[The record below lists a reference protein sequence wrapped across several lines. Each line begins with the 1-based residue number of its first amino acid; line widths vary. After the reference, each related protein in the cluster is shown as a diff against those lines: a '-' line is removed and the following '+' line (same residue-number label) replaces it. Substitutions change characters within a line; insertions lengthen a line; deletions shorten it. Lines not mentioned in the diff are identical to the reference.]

1 MSDVSRMD
9 EVIKSYVADKE
20 FMGSVLVAQNGKV
33 LLSKGYG
40 YANLEWEVPNS
51 PTAKF
56 RLGSLTKQFTAVAIL
71 LLEEKGLLQVI
82 DAINK
87 YLPDAPVTWHDITIF
102 NLLTHTHGIPN
113 YTGLPEYA
121 SITTIKKTPAE
132 LIALFRDKPLD
143 FEPGSKYE
151 YNNSGYI
158 LLGSIIE
165 KLSGQSY
172 EDFPDK
178 VFKIRLNY

>member
-56 RLGSLTKQFTAVAIL
+56 RLGSLNSLRRL
-71 LLEEKGLLQVI
+71 LFYCSKKKGYF
-82 DAINK
+82 K
-87 YLPDAPVTWHDITIF
+87 
-102 NLLTHTHGIPN
+102 LLT
-113 YTGLPEYA
+113 L
-121 SITTIKKTPAE
+121 
-132 LIALFRDKPLD
+132 
-143 FEPGSKYE
+143 
-151 YNNSGYI
+151 
-158 LLGSIIE
+158 
-165 KLSGQSY
+165 
-172 EDFPDK
+172 
-178 VFKIRLNY
+178 